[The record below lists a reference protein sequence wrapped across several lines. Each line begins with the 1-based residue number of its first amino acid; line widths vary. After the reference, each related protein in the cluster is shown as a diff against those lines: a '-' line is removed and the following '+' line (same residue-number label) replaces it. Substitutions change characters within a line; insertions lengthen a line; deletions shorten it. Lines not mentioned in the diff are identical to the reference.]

1 MSARKPLSKKLRF
14 EVFKRD
20 SFTCQYCGAKAP
32 DVVLQCDH
40 VNPVSKGGENDILNL
55 ITSCAACNNGKGAR
69 KLDDHQEVERQRVQL
84 EELNERRQQI
94 EWMLEWRNEL
104 SKLNDDVLDKV
115 ADFWHQ
121 KAHGYSANENGRQK
135 LAKWIGQFDL
145 SLLLEAI
152 ETSARQYIEFRD
164 DVATSASVNYAFDMI
179 PRVAGGI
186 RRNSEKPWLK
196 DIYYVRAILRNR
208 LSYINEYQAVSLME
222 KATTACFMDTDDLKN
237 LAKAVSSWSQFRDEV
252 QSYIDHFEAQP

>member
-1 MSARKPLSKKLRF
+1 MSERRPLSKKLRF

-40 VNPVSKGGENDILNL
+40 VNPVSKGGDNDILNL
-55 ITSCAACNNGKGAR
+55 ITSCAACNSGKGAR
-69 KLDDHQEVERQRVQL
+69 KLDDHQEVERQRLQL

-115 ADFWHQ
+115 TNFWSQ
-121 KAHGYSANENGRQK
+121 KAHGYSVNENGRQL
-135 LAKWIGQFDL
+135 LAKWIDRFEL
-145 SLLLEAI
+145 SLLLEAV

-164 DVATSASVNYAFDMI
+164 DEPTSESVNHAFDMI

-186 RRNSEKPWLK
+186 KRNAEKPWLK
-196 DIYYVRAILRNR
+196 DIYYIRAILRNR
-208 LSYINEYQAVSLME
+208 LSYINEHQAASLME
-222 KATTACFMDTDDLKN
+222 KAITACFMDTDELRN
-237 LAKAVSSWSQFRDEV
+237 FAKEVRSWTQFRDGV
-252 QSYIDHFEAQP
+252 QSYIDDFEAQS